1 MEMTTMASSIRRFGL
16 FALAL
21 VALSCVKEMPAP
33 QIYSGRKLCV
43 SIDDPATKAFIN
55 PDGAVKTV
63 TWTTEDVFH
72 VYRLENAECRDV
84 RPVSVNESGSKVI
97 LPMPFEEENVDLVVT
112 FGGATYAGDSLV
124 LAEAPIKQG
133 LFTAG
138 YDANS
143 LPLSTGI
150 VSVRADSKETHMT
163 LRPLTA
169 LVEMDLEGLPRA
181 TEKVRSI
188 NISTTM
194 AKGTKGYSI
203 AASGYCYY
211 LQADGSMDHGTTLYD
226 LYEGG
231 DYGCEIE
238 LTADELIAH
247 DGKLPVYFL
256 AAHFNQGEEIDTY
269 ITQMDVTV
277 VTDKSILKKS
287 FNTSAAKLRTTCGR
301 ASRFTLDFSGAAVTA
316 RKGFSVIWSK
326 GYLQY
331 DAQTQGYGFAEPGD
345 HGLYFKPGSV
355 MGMDMFSSVDPDE
368 RFVTSRYLVAYRWNT
383 NNDTLD
389 ETYYNNVPWEV
400 GAADL
405 KTYKVDASGNVVP
418 VTISSYAEVN
428 DFVTP
433 SNVAYKASSDPCT
446 YVKDG
451 YKWRMAND
459 AEYQELIDCCDE
471 SISNWKLTTRGED
484 HLVKDGSYR
493 PRVLT
498 FTDVNGQSVGFSTTG
513 VVAHSRS
520 LTTSGTYAG
529 FLTEY
534 VYISSTLS
542 AYVQTPDREVKNSTK
557 EGDYVYVN
565 EFHIGSMNNLRAES
579 EQDPKI
585 SRMLSVYAEHQG
597 ATVIR
602 CVRNK

>member
-1 MEMTTMASSIRRFGL
+1 MASSIRRFGL

-21 VALSCVKEMPAP
+21 VALSCVKETPAP
-33 QIYSGRKLCV
+33 QTYSGRKLCV

-133 LFTAG
+133 LFTSG

-169 LVEMDLEGLPRA
+169 LVEMDLENLPNPS
-181 TEKVRSI
+181 EKIRSI
-188 NISTTM
+188 NVSTTM

-203 AASGYCYY
+203 AASSYCYY
-211 LQADGSMDHGTTLYD
+211 LQKDGSMERGTTLYD

-238 LTADELIAH
+238 LTAGELIAH
-247 DGKLPVYFL
+247 NGSLPVYFL
-256 AAHFNQGEEIDTY
+256 AAHFSQGDEVNTY
-269 ITQMDVTV
+269 ITQLDVTI
-277 VTDKSILKKS
+277 VTDKSTIKKS
-287 FNTSAAKLRTTCGR
+287 FDTSAAKLRTTCGR
-301 ASRFTLDFSGAAVTA
+301 ASRFTLNFSGAKVTP
-316 RKGFSVIWSK
+316 RKGFSVIWSE

-331 DAQTQGYGFAEPGD
+331 DAASQGYCFAQPGD

-355 MGMDMFSSVDPDE
+355 MGMDMFTSVDPDE
-368 RFVTSRYLVAYRWNT
+368 RFASSRYLFAYRWNT
-383 NNDTLD
+383 NTDTLD
-389 ETYYNNVPWEV
+389 ETYYNNIPWEV

-405 KTYKVDASGNVVP
+405 RTYKVDASGNVVP
-418 VTISSYAEVN
+418 VTISSYDDVD
-428 DFVTP
+428 DFVKP
-433 SNVAYKASSDPCT
+433 ADISYKAAADPCS

-451 YKWRMAND
+451 YKWRMASNAD
-459 AEYQELIDCCDE
+459 YQELIDCCAE
-471 SISNWKLTTRGED
+471 SISNWKLTTRGESVY
-484 HLVKDGSYR
+484 VKDDR

-513 VVAHSRS
+513 VVAHSKS
-520 LTTSGTYAG
+520 LTKSGTYAG
-529 FLTEY
+529 YLTNY
-534 VYISSTLS
+534 VYISSTFS
-542 AYVQTPDREVKNSTK
+542 VYVQTPDREVKNSTTY
-557 EGDYVYVN
+557 GDYVYVN
-565 EFHIGSMNNLRAES
+565 EFNIGSLNNLRAES
-579 EQDPKI
+579 EQDPKL
-585 SRMLSVYAEHQG
+585 SRMLSVYSDHQG